1 MIDGNRDIRRG
12 LMLAV
17 SLVALSAGMP
27 ARAQEAPSTS
37 SLLEE
42 MVATGVITQ
51 SQADKILKGAQAR
64 DAAKARAAAAQ
75 PQRAPAR
82 TAAARAPARQSTG
95 ATAASTQA
103 VPASLATASSSRTAD
118 GTVHVQYVPQV
129 VKDQIK
135 DEVKQEVMAQA
146 KDEGWAAPNQVPDWV
161 SRIHIAGDVRVRGE
175 GDMFPSSNATGTGD
189 QINWGALNTRSTP
202 LDVANLANFTPK
214 GTSGSNAVPYN
225 NWDKDRL
232 RERLRARLGVDADLG
247 DGFTTGIRIATGSD
261 SSPVSTNQTLGG
273 SNGDFSKYQLWLDR
287 AYIRYDRNVAD
298 NWGVSAVT
306 GRFAN
311 PFFSTDLIW
320 NNDLNFDGVAISGHY
335 SPLPGLTPFLT
346 IGAFPVFN
354 TDFNF
359 STYDEAKTSSQDRWL
374 YGAQIGTDWKA
385 TPDTSVKVGA
395 AYYYFDNLQGRQTD
409 CYYLDETCASDVF
422 RPLFAQH
429 GNTYMDLRNN
439 LGRTAVT
446 DPNYQYFGL
455 ASGFHELAL
464 TGRVDYDGLRP
475 FIPDQ
480 KFRVTVDGEFVKN
493 LAFDKNVIQ
502 GKNPEN
508 NLSANTSKYDGGD
521 TGAMLRVTVGTPA
534 LAKLWDWNV
543 SLAYKYIESDAVVDA
558 FNDSDFGL
566 GGTNLKGFIVG
577 GNLAFNKNIWA
588 SVRWMSADAIAGAPY
603 SNDTVL
609 VDLNAKF

>member
-1 MIDGNRDIRRG
+1 
-12 LMLAV
+12 
-17 SLVALSAGMP
+17 
-27 ARAQEAPSTS
+27 
-37 SLLEE
+37 
-42 MVATGVITQ
+42 VATGVITQ
-51 SQADKILKGAQAR
+51 SQADRILKGAQAR

-82 TAAARAPARQSTG
+82 MAARTGARQPVSPTPTSASSQEA
-95 ATAASTQA
+95 AT
-103 VPASLATASSSRTAD
+103 SSRTAD

-161 SRIHIAGDVRVRGE
+161 SRIHITGDVRVRGE
-175 GDMFPSSNATGTGD
+175 GDFFPSSNATGSAD
-189 QINWGALNTRSTP
+189 QINWSALNNRSTP
-202 LDVANLANFTPK
+202 IDVANLANFTPK

-232 RERLRARLGVDADLG
+232 RERLRARLGVDVDLG

-273 SNGDFSKYQLWLDR
+273 SGGDFSKYQLWLDR
-287 AYIRYDRNVAD
+287 AYIRYDRNVPD
-298 NWGVSAVT
+298 SWGISAVA

-335 SPLPGLTPFLT
+335 QALPGLTPFLT

-354 TDFNF
+354 TAFDY
-359 STYDEAKTSSQDRWL
+359 STYDETKTSSQDRWL

-395 AYYYFDNLQGRQTD
+395 AYYYFGNLQGRTVD
-409 CYYLDETCASDVF
+409 CYYLDQTCASDVF
-422 RPLFAQH
+422 RPTFAQH

-455 ASGFHELAL
+455 ATGFHELAL

-475 FIPDQ
+475 VFPDQ
-480 KFRVTVDGEFVKN
+480 KLRLTADGEFVKN
-493 LAFDKNVIQ
+493 LAFNKSDIQ

-508 NLSANTSKYDGGD
+508 NLAPNSNKFNGGD
-521 TGAMLRVTVGTPA
+521 TGAMLRITVGTPA
-534 LAKLWDWNV
+534 LTKLWDWNA

-558 FNDSDFGL
+558 FNDSDFGM

-588 SVRWMSADAIAGAPY
+588 SVRWMSADSIAGAPY
-603 SNDTVL
+603 SNDTIL